1 MCVQHVNLWQRLGLA
16 NSTCCVLPSRILHD
30 TNPILSPP
38 CRRVQEVQERL
49 NAVQEELKREVAAA
63 EVARGRAM
71 TVLRRQATLK
81 EVTRPP
87 SCGWWLLA
95 ALHHNS

>member
-1 MCVQHVNLWQRLGLA
+1 M
-16 NSTCCVLPSRILHD
+16 
-30 TNPILSPP
+30 
-38 CRRVQEVQERL
+38 QERL

-81 EVTRPP
+81 EVIPAP
-87 SCGWWLLA
+87 LCGWWLLA
-95 ALHHNS
+95 ALHHESQVQACAGQSRGPGCNNLMSTAMTRIDM